1 MTEFRAMR
9 RKHQQFSDDESIGI
23 LQKATSG
30 RPCWATTAIT
40 MLFPS
45 TMYIMRVSI
54 FHSALNGHK
63 IDTIRQCDKASF
75 CVIEQDD
82 VQPKKYTKT
91 FGCAL

>member
-1 MTEFRAMR
+1 
-9 RKHQQFSDDESIGI
+9 
-23 LQKATSG
+23 
-30 RPCWATTAIT
+30 
-40 MLFPS
+40 
-45 TMYIMRVSI
+45 MYIMRVSI